1 MMPVSRRGVGG
12 GFHGGLFGK
21 RDDGEKMRFCIF
33 GYGSIAGVHR
43 DALIQIPG
51 VEFDSVVGRLIDPA
65 REFAEDSGASFATV
79 DMGEALQRPGLDAVL
94 IASPSS
100 AHFGQAKQALGA
112 GKDVLVEIPMA
123 LSFAEAEELC
133 KLADENK
140 KLLMICHTQRFY
152 ASSIEV
158 KRRITDGVLTPRHFH
173 VEFEYLRRENT
184 NWQGR
189 MRSWTDNILWHHG
202 GHVIDLAI
210 WLFREEPESVN
221 AYFGPDDNPLGVPL
235 DMSAQMSFPGGG
247 LATYAMS
254 YNAMVPRES
263 ERMTLICD
271 EDLLRWHD
279 LRVTDHLDRLV
290 KDEPFAEAVLRQ
302 DREFVEAVRARREP
316 LASGREI
323 LRSWRHMDRLEASA
337 RPT

>member
-1 MMPVSRRGVGG
+1 M
-12 GFHGGLFGK
+12 K
-21 RDDGEKMRFCIF
+21 RDNVSSMKFCIS
-33 GYGSIAGVHR
+33 GYGSIAGFHR
-43 DALIQIPG
+43 EALLRIPG
-51 VEFDSVVGRLIDPA
+51 VEFDSVVGRLIEPA
-65 REFAEDSGASFATV
+65 RAFADDSGASFATV
-79 DMGEALQRPGLDAVL
+79 DMDEALRRPGLDAVL
-94 IASPSS
+94 IASPSE
-100 AHFGQAKQALGA
+100 AHFAQAKQALSA
-112 GKDVLVEIPMA
+112 GMDVLVEIPMA
-123 LSFAEAEELC
+123 MSFAEAGELC
-133 KLADENK
+133 ELADGNE
-140 KLLMICHTQRFY
+140 KLLMVCHTQRFY

-158 KRRITDGVLTPRHFH
+158 KRRITEGLLTPRHFH

-189 MRSWTDNILWHHG
+189 PRSWTDNILWHHG

-210 WLFREEPESVN
+210 WLFGEEPESVN

-254 YNAMVPRES
+254 YNAMVPREA

-271 EDLLRWHD
+271 EDLLRWND

-290 KDEPFAEAVLRQ
+290 KDERFEEAMFRQ
-302 DREFVEAVRARREP
+302 DSEFVDAAHRRREP

-337 RPT
+337 RSR